1 MDGGAQKAAVHGI
14 ATGWTQPSEFTFT
27 FHFHALE
34 KEMANHSSVF
44 ASRIPG
50 TGEPGGLPSMG
61 SPELDMT
68 EATQQ
73 QQWIYKL
80 SCNLNLV
87 FSQVSESRLAN
98 LGFFLVLLVIT
109 LWSPFL
115 LTQRLLIS
123 WLLHHTIHSQCMLVN
138 VQWPMFQKNFYKSLI
153 NTFTDFWGMPIMVIF
168 YLSMQ
173 CH

>member
-1 MDGGAQKAAVHGI
+1 M
-14 ATGWTQPSEFTFT
+14 F
-27 FHFHALE
+27 
-34 KEMANHSSVF
+34 
-44 ASRIPG
+44 
-50 TGEPGGLPSMG
+50 LPQESQGRG
-61 SPELDMT
+61 SLVGCRLWGRTESDMT
-68 EATQQ
+68 EATEQ

-138 VQWPMFQKNFYKSLI
+138 VQWPTFQKNFYKSLI

-173 CH
+173 CHWIRNKMRLTAAHAMYSNSTILIW